1 MEDLS
6 GAFVENNS
14 LFVIPATHYGI
25 DNRLDSVI
33 TTIYTNVRTIDYN
46 YWLLTLLTLFHRLT
60 VLLYTVKEYSVRIVY
75 GVYRGVTDEEYAF
88 HQGSNAAYS
97 LYKLKTDSAASASLE
112 WIYNPERK
120 QFKHVDSSLDDEYV
134 YFPYLSAEIYHGNL
148 RLYDISEFVSQLK
161 WRAPADSVTTLRPS
175 AKHILS
181 AWFLSSGVVL
191 DVSLSLSLHTITD
204 EGEEENILLV

>member
-6 GAFVENNS
+6 GAFVENNA
-14 LFVIPATHYGI
+14 LFVIPATHGGI
-25 DNRLDSVI
+25 DYRLDS
-33 TTIYTNVRTIDYN
+33 TLTNIYTNVRAIDYN
-46 YWLLTLLTLFHRLT
+46 YWLLTFLTLFHRLT
-60 VLLYTVKEYSVRIVY
+60 VFLYTVKEYSVRVVY
-75 GVYRGVTDEEYAF
+75 GIYRGVTDEEYAF

-120 QFKHVDSSLDDEYV
+120 QFKHVDSSLGDEYV

-161 WRAPADSVTTLRPS
+161 WRAPADSITLRPT

-191 DVSLSLSLHTITD
+191 DVSLSLSLHTITN

>member
-6 GAFVENNS
+6 GAFVENNA
-14 LFVIPATHYGI
+14 LFVIPATHGGI
-25 DNRLDSVI
+25 DYRLDSTL
-33 TTIYTNVRTIDYN
+33 TTIYTNVRAIDYN
-46 YWLLTLLTLFHRLT
+46 DWLLTFLTLFHRLT
-60 VLLYTVKEYSVRIVY
+60 VFLYTVKEYSVRVVY
-75 GVYRGVTDEEYAF
+75 GIYRGVTDEEYAF

-120 QFKHVDSSLDDEYV
+120 QFKHVDSSLGDEYV

-161 WRAPADSVTTLRPS
+161 WRAPADSITLRPT

>member
-1 MEDLS
+1 MT
-6 GAFVENNS
+6 F
-14 LFVIPATHYGI
+14 
-25 DNRLDSVI
+25 
-33 TTIYTNVRTIDYN
+33 
-46 YWLLTLLTLFHRLT
+46 LTLFQR
-60 VLLYTVKEYSVRIVY
+60 VAVFLYTVKEYSVRIIY

-88 HQGSNAAYS
+88 HQGSSSAYS
-97 LYKLKTDSAASASLE
+97 LYKLKADSAASASLE

-120 QFKHVDSSLDDEYV
+120 QFKHVDSCLDDEYV

-148 RLYDISEFVSQLK
+148 RLYDISDFVSQLK
-161 WRAPADSVTTLRPS
+161 WRAPSHGISLRPT

-204 EGEEENILLV
+204 EGEEENILLI

>member
-1 MEDLS
+1 M
-6 GAFVENNS
+6 
-14 LFVIPATHYGI
+14 
-25 DNRLDSVI
+25 
-33 TTIYTNVRTIDYN
+33 
-46 YWLLTLLTLFHRLT
+46 
-60 VLLYTVKEYSVRIVY
+60 YTVKEYSVRVVY
-75 GVYRGVTDEEYAF
+75 GIYRGVTDEEYAF

-120 QFKHVDSSLDDEYV
+120 QFKHVDSSLGDEYV

-161 WRAPADSVTTLRPS
+161 WRAPADSITLRPT